1 MEFIYRMMETLN
13 AMHNGTLKTLKK
25 KQIFSIKS
33 NSERQCVISQSIFLV
48 SFSQS
53 LAVGDRKS
61 SRYHSSNT
69 NGFRF
74 FCISFFFFIKMPLSD
89 KKEHTTKKIDWQI
102 EQMVYTVECVT
113 LFVLRR
119 VYWCDMNQYSKTN
132 DTQAQPGSMNSNPTV
147 KGKSL

>member
-1 MEFIYRMMETLN
+1 MEFIYSMMETLN

-25 KQIFSIKS
+25 SKYFPSKAIANGNVSYRKAYSSFHFL
-33 NSERQCVISQSIFLV
+33 NHWQSAIVNQADTILQTPMDFV
-48 SFSQS
+48 
-53 LAVGDRKS
+53 
-61 SRYHSSNT
+61 
-69 NGFRF
+69 F
-74 FCISFFFFIKMPLSD
+74 FVFHFFFFIKMPLSD

-102 EQMVYTVECVT
+102 ERMVYTVECVT

-119 VYWCDMNQYSKTN
+119 VNWCDMNQYSKTN